1 MHSETHSEILGAS
14 LGGAAGEAAPKA
26 AAEPSG
32 DPRRPD
38 SHNCLKVIGNRSRA
52 GAGKFR
58 FGITWK
64 MFLAVLIACLAIS
77 LTMGYALRLSF
88 ENGFLHYVR
97 ARDAGRLNA
106 VMAKVTAEYA
116 AHGSWNFL
124 RQHPEEWVALLD
136 AAHDQALRQEM
147 VEAQTNKLPSWR
159 TFPGSASVQQL
170 LGPLSGK
177 EEGPHWGMR
186 LPAPAFAD
194 SGVVASHDRV
204 ERSVVLDEPPY
215 DRPPPHTPPMARGG
229 RGDRQPA
236 TLFDANHDLVAT
248 TDSEPPPDTMLK
260 PVIYNGKVVGWVA
273 ANAPNTLSDAAD
285 IAFQAQQ
292 ARATW
297 EIAGVAVILAA
308 LVAMLLA
315 RIVLAPVKR
324 LMIATHRLA
333 GGDYTTRVAA
343 GRRDELDRLA
353 GDFNVLADS
362 LQRAERSRRDFIA
375 DISHELRTPLAVL
388 RGELE
393 AIEDGVH
400 AFDRHSL
407 ASLQNEVAMLNKLI
421 EDLYELSLS
430 DVGALSYRK
439 VPADVGQLV
448 HASVESMRES
458 FRAKQI
464 ALSLTLPEASGESPA
479 DGAGSLIF
487 QVDPARFVQLLKNLL
502 LNSLRYTDPGG
513 SVCVSVSAGPR
524 GWQLDVQDSLP
535 GVPAEALPHLF
546 ERLYRVDESRSRQSG
561 GAGLGL
567 ALCRAIVTAH
577 GGTTMARPSPLGGVW
592 ITAHFEPEGGVS

>member
-1 MHSETHSEILGAS
+1 MHSETHSEILGAA
-14 LGGAAGEAAPKA
+14 LGGAADEAATKA
-26 AAEPSG
+26 AAEQSG
-32 DPRRPD
+32 DVQRPD

-58 FGITWK
+58 FGITLK

-116 AHGSWNFL
+116 AHGSWNFR

-194 SGVVASHDRV
+194 SGVAASRDRV

-248 TDSEPPPDTMLK
+248 TDSEPPPDTMLA
-260 PVIYNGKVVGWVA
+260 PGFHRGYLARVA
-273 ANAPNTLSDAAD
+273 HAAGGAARRTGSDRRRCACVRSP
-285 IAFQAQQ
+285 FS
-292 ARATW
+292 
-297 EIAGVAVILAA
+297 GLAA
-308 LVAMLLA
+308 
-315 RIVLAPVKR
+315 KR
-324 LMIATHRLA
+324 GCDAEQI
-333 GGDYTTRVAA
+333 
-343 GRRDELDRLA
+343 DR
-353 GDFNVLADS
+353 G
-362 LQRAERSRRDFIA
+362 
-375 DISHELRTPLAVL
+375 PL
-388 RGELE
+388 
-393 AIEDGVH
+393 
-400 AFDRHSL
+400 
-407 ASLQNEVAMLNKLI
+407 
-421 EDLYELSLS
+421 
-430 DVGALSYRK
+430 
-439 VPADVGQLV
+439 
-448 HASVESMRES
+448 
-458 FRAKQI
+458 
-464 ALSLTLPEASGESPA
+464 
-479 DGAGSLIF
+479 
-487 QVDPARFVQLLKNLL
+487 
-502 LNSLRYTDPGG
+502 
-513 SVCVSVSAGPR
+513 
-524 GWQLDVQDSLP
+524 
-535 GVPAEALPHLF
+535 
-546 ERLYRVDESRSRQSG
+546 
-561 GAGLGL
+561 
-567 ALCRAIVTAH
+567 RAIVE
-577 GGTTMARPSPLGGVW
+577 RCRCIEL
-592 ITAHFEPEGGVS
+592 PESAG